1 MRSMTRSM
9 LLIPL
14 GVLLAG
20 CSSLFAGDTGRTG
33 VSSSL
38 VDYLYPRGEVPPP
51 PDDRV
56 PHLELPIRVGLAFVP
71 GDGGEALT
79 ESQRQQ
85 LLEKVRAAFVGRE
98 FIEAIEIIPETYLR
112 QGKGFD
118 ALEGVARL
126 YRVEAVALVSYDQV
140 AFVGDAGSSFW
151 YWTIVGAYVVKG
163 SEHEVQTFVDT
174 AVFDMGT
181 RSLLFRAPGADR
193 LETRSTL
200 VDSAQ
205 ARRDAMAESFEK
217 AMGAMTV
224 NLDTELDRF
233 KTRVEQE
240 QVAVVSY
247 KPGHEKHGGGSL
259 GPLPLLALAAWL
271 LMIGRLERR
280 NQPRRERS
288 DTREAP

>member
-1 MRSMTRSM
+1 MRSFIQLM
-9 LLIPL
+9 LGGCLV
-14 GVLLAG
+14 VLLAG
-20 CSSLFAGDTGRTG
+20 CSYLFANTDSRTG

-38 VDYLYPRGEVPPP
+38 VDYLYPKGEVPPQ
-51 PDDRV
+51 PDERV

-71 GDGGEALT
+71 SAGPEALS
-79 ESQRQQ
+79 EAQRQQ
-85 LLEKVRAAFVGRE
+85 LLEKVRAAFLDRD

-118 ALEGVARL
+118 ALDGVARL
-126 YRVEAVALVSYDQV
+126 YRVQAMALVSYDQV

-174 AVFDMGT
+174 AVFDMAT

-200 VDSAQ
+200 VDTAEI
-205 ARRDAMAESFEK
+205 RREAMAESFEK

-224 NLDTELDRF
+224 NLNTELDRF
-233 KTRVEQE
+233 NTRVEQE

-247 KPGHEKHGGGSL
+247 KPGHEKKGGGALGALSL
-259 GPLPLLALAAWL
+259 IALIVWLAS
-271 LMIGRLERR
+271 
-280 NQPRRERS
+280 PRPAIPGNNTPGSESNR
-288 DTREAP
+288 

>member
-1 MRSMTRSM
+1 MGSRTRLM
-9 LLIPL
+9 LAMPL
-14 GVLLAG
+14 LVLLAG
-20 CSSLFAGDTGRTG
+20 CSSLFATSDNRTG

-51 PDDRV
+51 PDDRI

-71 GDGGEALT
+71 GQGREALS
-79 ESQRQQ
+79 EAQRQQ
-85 LLEKVRAAFVGRE
+85 LLEKVRAAFLDRE

-112 QGKGFD
+112 QGKGFE

-126 YRVEAVALVSYDQV
+126 YRVQAVALVSYDQV

-200 VDSAQ
+200 VDTAEV
-205 ARRDAMAESFEK
+205 RREAMAESFEK

-224 NLDTELDRF
+224 NLDAELDRF
-233 KTRVEQE
+233 KTRVEQDK
-240 QVAVVSY
+240 VAVVSY
-247 KPGHEKHGGGSL
+247 KPGHEKSGGGSL
-259 GPLPLLALAAWL
+259 GVLSVLALAIWVVT
-271 LMIGRLERR
+271 GRLGMKG
-280 NQPRRERS
+280 NNMPAGRS
-288 DTREAP
+288 NH

>member
-1 MRSMTRSM
+1 MRFLIRLVLASFLVA
-9 LLIPL
+9 LLS
-14 GVLLAG
+14 G
-20 CSSLFAGDTGRTG
+20 CSYLFANTDSRTG

-38 VDYLYPRGEVPPP
+38 VDYLYPKGEVPPP

-56 PHLELPIRVGLAFVP
+56 PNLELPIRVGLAFVP
-71 GDGGEALT
+71 SDGPEALS
-79 ESQRQQ
+79 EAQRQQ
-85 LLEKVRAAFVGRE
+85 LLEKVRAAFLDRD
-98 FIEAIEIIPETYLR
+98 FIETIEIIPETYLR

-126 YRVEAVALVSYDQV
+126 YRVQAMALVSYDQV

-200 VDSAQ
+200 VDTAEI
-205 ARRDAMAESFEK
+205 RREAMAESFEK

-224 NLDTELDRF
+224 NLDGELDRF

-247 KPGHEKHGGGSL
+247 KPGHERQGGGALGALSL
-259 GPLPLLALAAWL
+259 IALIASLAFSRPGPAGKQRA
-271 LMIGRLERR
+271 GKRV
-280 NQPRRERS
+280 
-288 DTREAP
+288 